1 MDEDETWDALEEL
14 WREGK
19 IDHVPGIGDVDS
31 PQFNLTDEGV
41 KATRELFRENDDA
54 VLMLL
59 SIAVKDQV
67 ARPNDESELAEV
79 LTTFAKKLRDDAGV
93 NAFRVIRRNP
103 EKAPGIDAEGL
114 PEAFV
119 EQFDPPEDADG

>member
-1 MDEDETWDALEEL
+1 MDEGESWKALEEL

-19 IDHVPGIGDVDS
+19 IDHVPSIGDVDEHN
-31 PQFNLTDEGV
+31 FTLTDEGTES
-41 KATRELFRENDDA
+41 ARELLRENDDA

-59 SIAVKDQV
+59 SIVVKEHV
-67 ARPNDESELAEV
+67 ARPNDESELAEF
-79 LTTFAKKLRDDAGV
+79 LGMFAEKLREDVGV

-103 EKAPGIDAEGL
+103 EKAPGIDVEGL

-119 EQFDPPEDADG
+119 EQFDPVEDDE